1 MPCTNTGNLS
11 KTLVSFTRKL
21 LGMPTGSDTFFSLS
35 FVNTNDVDDFV
46 LSEDGVNIDWL
57 FEHGSGVID
66 LIADAATID
75 LDFHDVRLLAS
86 QWKKFHLGVC
96 DDTDDFAVLL
106 HLLEIFF
113 DLLLTIFILPLAASL
128 AEGLLLGFVPVLV
141 ESSLAF
147 FTDVLSKDGLQ
158 GTETTGSFDVSDATN
173 YNHGWCFQNCNSI
186 NNLLFVDL

>member
-1 MPCTNTGNLS
+1 
-11 KTLVSFTRKL
+11 
-21 LGMPTGSDTFFSLS
+21 MPTGSDTFFSLS

-46 LSEDGVNIDWL
+46 LGEDRVDIDWL

-86 QWKKFHLGVC
+86 QWKKFHLV
-96 DDTDDFAVLL
+96 
-106 HLLEIFF
+106 EIFF